1 MEKHVYDEKNG
12 LSYTLCGDYYLP
24 DLVLNEEEPTY
35 GKYGML
41 PYLLIAVYRKDV
53 EKCIQLIKEV
63 LMESQKPWKMVE
75 SPLYYRYVD
84 TVQGKSFSGVGNN
97 FVRALATEIE
107 NKEEYEFLKGNKE
120 LEAIFSQYLK

>member
-1 MEKHVYDEKNG
+1 
-12 LSYTLCGDYYLP
+12 
-24 DLVLNEEEPTY
+24 
-35 GKYGML
+35 
-41 PYLLIAVYRKDV
+41 
-53 EKCIQLIKEV
+53 
-63 LMESQKPWKMVE
+63 MESQKPWKMVE

-120 LEAIFSQYLK
+120 LEAIFSQYLKQIAIKVCRNDKIKAVKIYVEFYSFLCIIEVAETI